1 MTLIESCALINK
13 CCWLTSCLRRMPP
26 DVWAGASTHLEAT
39 HRLWCGTGRGLL
51 LLWHSHY
58 SGHGAGTDN
67 YSVSRTSRTIQTS
80 LLSLILPVPTSISP
94 SLSSPSFPLSTFRST
109 SPCLLSSCFLFF
121 LNSLSYCVR
130 RTSTPSHPL
139 SSSHLS
145 LIFTLFFPSPLLSC
159 TFPFLSL
166 LIIPSLYLY
175 LHSFLFDFLVLS
187 ENTHTC
193 THTCTYTHSVSLSN
207 TDLPQNSKH
216 NWTLA
221 F

>member
-109 SPCLLSSCFLFF
+109 SPCLLSSCFLFY

-145 LIFTLFFPSPLLSC
+145 PYLYSLLSISS
-159 TFPFLSL
+159 TLLHISIPLTPHHSLSL
-166 LIIPSLYLY
+166 LIPT
-175 LHSFLFDFLVLS
+175 FFPVWLS
-187 ENTHTC
+187 RT
-193 THTCTYTHSVSLSN
+193 
-207 TDLPQNSKH
+207 
-216 NWTLA
+216 
-221 F
+221 